1 MSAFLAPLGP
11 KQLGVEVL
19 VDLAQQ
25 RRSGVLTFLLQGQE
39 QSLRFV
45 TGRPVS
51 GEFELGSAVDSRDE
65 LVEMLRGFAISQRG
79 GCTFVPDDAPQ
90 ASADPHGA
98 AGPQPSPSPQA
109 ADGTPASGGSPASA
123 DSPSPASPPE
133 DLTFAPIDTLG
144 EAMLA
149 TLHDLGSSQLDAIVA
164 ARGLLPL
171 QVSGSFAR
179 LMGAVT
185 RCGGAA
191 VPQPRPGQSLV
202 RITSDVAPSALRSYV
217 VLHLFGALRA
227 EGHRPVRTPLA
238 AVKGLSGS
246 TDAPIWSATAAV
258 EAAAFGDL
266 GPTAAVSAASSAALA
281 APVPGT
287 LAHEIHTTWARSAK
301 LDHYAFL
308 GVERDARPEQAQ
320 KAYFSHAK
328 RWHSDRLAGEGLDAA
343 TRRLAE
349 LLFVR
354 AEQAYKTLN
363 DAAMR
368 KHYDWELGR
377 VAAGLPTDPA
387 VIMEAEGNFL
397 RGETLLRH
405 GQAKAA
411 LEPLAAATRQNPGE
425 PEFWAFHG
433 FALYGAQGHVARE
446 QAERL
451 IRRGMAL
458 RESLD
463 VAHEFLGCIAHSEG
477 ELEAAKA
484 HLQQALQANPTSATA
499 QRELRLVVGR
509 LEAQGAAKK
518 EAGGLRRLLKRPD
531 R

>member
-25 RRSGVLTFLLQGQE
+25 RLSGVLTFAWQGQE

-51 GEFELGSAVDSRDE
+51 GEFEAGSAVDSRDE
-65 LVEMLRGFAISQRG
+65 LVEMLRTFAISQRG
-79 GCTFVPDDAPQ
+79 GCTFVPDEAPHD
-90 ASADPHGA
+90 SAFD
-98 AGPQPSPSPQA
+98 
-109 ADGTPASGGSPASA
+109 
-123 DSPSPASPPE
+123 
-133 DLTFAPIDTLG
+133 PIDTLG

-171 QVSGSFAR
+171 QVSKNFAR

-185 RCGGAA
+185 RCGGAE
-191 VPQPRPGQSLV
+191 VPQPQPGQSLV

-238 AVKGLSGS
+238 SVNHPGGS
-246 TDAPIWSATAAV
+246 TNAPTWSASV
-258 EAAAFGDL
+258 
-266 GPTAAVSAASSAALA
+266 
-281 APVPGT
+281 
-287 LAHEIHTTWARSAK
+287 AHEIHTTWARSAK
-301 LDHYAFL
+301 LNHYAFL
-308 GVERDARPEQAQ
+308 GVERDAGPEQAQ
-320 KAYFSHAK
+320 KAYFAHAK
-328 RWHSDRLAGEGLDAA
+328 RWHSDRLTGEGLDAP
-343 TRRLAE
+343 TRRQAE
-349 LLFVR
+349 QLFVR

-363 DAAMR
+363 DAALR

-387 VIMEAEGNFL
+387 LIMEAESNFL

-411 LEPLAAATRQNPGE
+411 LEPLAAATKQNPGE

-433 FALYGAQGHVARE
+433 FALYGAQGHAVRQE
-446 QAERL
+446 AEKL
-451 IRRGMAL
+451 IRRGLAL

-463 VAHEFLGCIAHSEG
+463 VAHEFLGCIAHTEG

-484 HLQQALQANPTSATA
+484 HLQQALQTNPTSATA
-499 QRELRLVVGR
+499 LRELRLVMRR
-509 LEAQGAAKK
+509 LEAQGAAQK
-518 EAGGLRRLLKRPD
+518 EVGGLRRLLKRP
-531 R
+531 